1 MFQIDLRGEKMSKF
15 FYYDK
20 VTKQK
25 VPIKKITKSYSVLD
39 GSFNGYNIIPTDEWK
54 NKNNVLLVSART
66 DDINAQK
73 AHRAFWAA
81 NKK

>member
-1 MFQIDLRGEKMSKF
+1 MANF

-20 VTKQK
+20 VRKQK

-39 GSFNGYNIIPTDEWK
+39 GSFNGYNIFPTEEWK
-54 NKNNVLLVSART
+54 RKNNVLLVCART

-73 AHRAFWAA
+73 AHKAFWAA